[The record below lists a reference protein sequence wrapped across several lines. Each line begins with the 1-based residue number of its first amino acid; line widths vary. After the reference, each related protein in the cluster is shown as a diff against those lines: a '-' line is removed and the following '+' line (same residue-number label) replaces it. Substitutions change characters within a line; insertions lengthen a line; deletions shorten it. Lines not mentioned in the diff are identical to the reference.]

1 MGKKQPW
8 ESEREMSPGGSE
20 LIRHELNDKVLN
32 PQLSP
37 RSANMLSESD
47 MDAITQHIEACIGEV
62 DGVFHEIM
70 SDDLHID
77 VNMVSPTEHMPF
89 NFLCTMGMSALAM
102 KVPRG
107 FGGPRYAEVCIYL
120 PKNWPL
126 TQEAF
131 EKHGEDFYWPVRWL
145 KNLARL
151 PNQFDTFLGPGH
163 TIPNGDP
170 AEPLSPHCKFA
181 GFVIIPMPIEEFYM
195 LKVGKREIGFYMIA
209 PLYPEE
215 MDLKLKKGMDALFD
229 AWDAANLGP
238 TDMANPK
245 RANVGLKRR

>member
-20 LIRHELNDKVLN
+20 IMRHELNDKVLN
-32 PQLSP
+32 PEMMPFAKHQLSD
-37 RSANMLSESD
+37 AD
-47 MDAITQHIEACIGEV
+47 MDAISKHIETHIGEIG
-62 DGVFHEIM
+62 GVFHEIM

-77 VNMVSPTEHMPF
+77 VNMVEPTEQMPF
-89 NFLCTMGMSALAM
+89 HFLSTMGMSALPM
-102 KVPRG
+102 NVPKR
-107 FGGPRYAEVCIYL
+107 FDGPKYAELCIYL

-131 EKHGEDFYWPVRWL
+131 KKHGEDFYWPIRWL

-151 PNQFDTFLGPGH
+151 PNQFDTFLGAGH

-170 AEPLSPHCKFA
+170 PEQLSPHCKFA
-181 GFVIIPMPIEEFYM
+181 GFAIIPMPIEEFYL
-195 LKVGKREIGFYMIA
+195 LKVGKREIGFYMLA

-215 MDLKLKKGMDALFD
+215 MDLKLKKGMDTLFD
-229 AWDAANLGP
+229 AFEAADIGP
-238 TDMANPK
+238 TDLANPK
-245 RANVGLKRR
+245 RANVAKR